1 MNDQQVK
8 KGNRKPSVMPF
19 NLERPVTQRLYE
31 VTHRADINA
40 CRFASNALREALD
53 NLEAKLD
60 GKLVT
65 ENTISGAFSDAI
77 AEAE

>member
-40 CRFASNALREALD
+40 CRFASNALTEALD
-53 NLEAKLD
+53 KLEAKLD
-60 GKLVT
+60 GKLIT
-65 ENTISGAFSDAI
+65 ERTIGGVFSDVLG
-77 AEAE
+77 EAE

>member
-1 MNDQQVK
+1 MNDQQGK

-53 NLEAKLD
+53 KLEAKLD

-65 ENTISGAFSDAI
+65 ENTISGVFSDVLGGT
-77 AEAE
+77 E